1 MASSSD
7 CSGEISFFS
16 GLFLGIFNGVSGSA
30 AIIGNTMVLITFF
43 KNQCLRQPTYYL
55 MASLA
60 AMDFLVGLVV
70 NPFYIV
76 LTNFVTWQY
85 REENLLQLESFLDM
99 TSSMTIMYTL
109 TCMSIERYIAVIYS
123 LRYRSVVT
131 GKRSLIAIAVVWFF
145 GFSLNALYFVTNNDN
160 LPKMWVTCGVIT
172 GIAMTIILA
181 CYAKIFSAAR
191 AQSRRIAVSE
201 RCAQSNSTSTQ
212 TEEKPDPAVAKR
224 AAKEAK
230 RARKAAWRVGVTV
243 GAVMF
248 LSLPVFVVGIIQVVI
263 MGDLCRFRYYNQVW
277 MWSTTLSLIS
287 SALDPW
293 IYAMGIKE
301 FRDCF
306 KRTIRDNLLKWV
318 QMLSCRGQ
326 VELTNNFQD

>member
-1 MASSSD
+1 MASSSE

-16 GLFLGIFNGVSGSA
+16 ALFLGIFNGVSGFA
-30 AIIGNTMVLITFF
+30 AITGNLMVLITFF
-43 KNQCLRQPTYYL
+43 RNRCLRKPCYYL
-55 MASLA
+55 MVSLA
-60 AMDFLVGLVV
+60 AVDLLVGLVV
-70 NPFYIV
+70 NPFYIA
-76 LTNFVTWQY
+76 LTNFVPWQY
-85 REENLLQLESFLDM
+85 RENHLLQLESFLDM
-99 TSSMTIMYTL
+99 TTSMTIIYTL

-131 GKRSLIAIAVVWFF
+131 GKRSLTAIAVVWIL
-145 GFSLNALYFVTNNDN
+145 GISVNSLFFVTSNDD
-160 LPKMWVTCGVIT
+160 LPKMWVTCGIIT
-172 GIAMTIILA
+172 GIAMTIILV
-181 CYAKIFSAAR
+181 CYAKIFLAAR

-201 RCAQSNSTSTQ
+201 RSASNSNSQ
-212 TEEKPDPAVAKR
+212 GRENSDPAAAKR

-243 GAVMF
+243 VAVMF
-248 LSLPVFVVGIIQVVI
+248 LSMPVFVVGIIQIVI
-263 MGDLCRFRYYNQVW
+263 RGDLCRFRFYNQVW

-306 KRTIRDNLLKWV
+306 KQTIYSKFVLLSN
-318 QMLSCRGQ
+318 MTSCRWR
-326 VELTNNFQD
+326 VESQ